1 MQLNTPTTNRKLIL
15 IPGTN
20 CIFFFNLK
28 FLILVICM
36 LFCHRIIILCGLI
49 PPINQVI
56 IIIIIRRR
64 RRRRRRRGVG
74 YQKGIPKYYTLFSFF
89 KKF

>member
-1 MQLNTPTTNRKLIL
+1 
-15 IPGTN
+15 
-20 CIFFFNLK
+20 
-28 FLILVICM
+28 M

-56 IIIIIRRR
+56 IIIIIIRRR
-64 RRRRRRRGVG
+64 RRRGRRGVG